1 MTAIQQFE
9 RIHAE
14 DIAMRDAGIEPT
26 REQYKA
32 YIAARCAAAAQLVT
46 ESGLRTMYD
55 RACTA
60 VAAKKKY
67 SKLARNLIAC
77 LIEDI
82 TMLYPVTDLT
92 TPEGG
97 LWWADLRDPLT
108 MTIVLDRAHCALE
121 CIDRDV

>member
-14 DIAMRDAGIEPT
+14 DIAMHDAGIEPA
-26 REQYKA
+26 REQLKA
-32 YIAARCAAAAQLVT
+32 YIAARRAAAAQLIT

-55 RACTA
+55 GACTA
-60 VAAKKKY
+60 VAAKQKFA
-67 SKLARNLIAC
+67 KLARNLIAC

-82 TMLYPVTDLT
+82 TMLYPVTDLS

-121 CIDRDV
+121 CIDRDL

>member
-9 RIHAE
+9 QIHAE

-26 REQYKA
+26 REQDRPTWPLSA
-32 YIAARCAAAAQLVT
+32 PP
-46 ESGLRTMYD
+46 LRNSSPN
-55 RACTA
+55 RACRPCTTEP
-60 VAAKKKY
+60 VQR
-67 SKLARNLIAC
+67 SRPSRSTLQLARNLIAC
-77 LIEDI
+77 LIDDI
-82 TMLYPVTDLT
+82 TMLYPVTDLS

-121 CIDRDV
+121 CIDRDL